1 MGVIKST
8 LEAPI
13 WTIHREHINR
23 SYEFGLLDITPLVTW
38 HVALKDLPLWDFL
51 GGPVVKNLPSNAE
64 DMSLIP
70 GQGTRPHM
78 LQIN

>member
-1 MGVIKST
+1 MTVRHKYKDKGYTLILVEEKDEKS
-8 LEAPI
+8 PVYKCI
-13 WTIHREHINR
+13 P
-23 SYEFGLLDITPLVTW
+23 G
-38 HVALKDLPLWDFL
+38 DFL

>member
-1 MGVIKST
+1 MKIKK
-8 LEAPI
+8 
-13 WTIHREHINR
+13 
-23 SYEFGLLDITPLVTW
+23 LLN
-38 HVALKDLPLWDFL
+38 WDFL

-70 GQGTRPHM
+70 GQGTKPHM